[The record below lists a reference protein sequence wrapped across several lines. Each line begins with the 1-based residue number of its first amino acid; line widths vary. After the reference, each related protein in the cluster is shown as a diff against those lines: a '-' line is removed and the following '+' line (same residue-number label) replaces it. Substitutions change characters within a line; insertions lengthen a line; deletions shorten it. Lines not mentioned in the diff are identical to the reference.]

1 MKITIIRLLIALALL
16 WPVVLA
22 AEAAA
27 SKTPQVIAEQLDAA
41 LLNAMQNAKTL
52 GYQGRYEALAPVL
65 EESFDFPFMARVAVG
80 RYWRKMTK
88 TERVR
93 LVDAFARLSIATFA
107 ARFKGYSGESFK
119 IMGQEERPRGTILV
133 LNRLTKG
140 NGGTVDLNFLMREA
154 KGRWRIVDV
163 FLDAKFSELAIKRSE
178 YTAVVKRDGVSGL
191 IAIMEQKI
199 SNFATSA
206 KS

>member
-80 RYWRKMTK
+80 RYWRKMTR

>member
-16 WPVVLA
+16 WPVALA

-80 RYWRKMTK
+80 RYWRKMTR